1 MTSTV
6 ERPKRLLSKRDVFMA
21 FVRWILLSHSAYNYQ
36 RLQGGAF
43 ATMMGPLLQKMYPD
57 RPEEVRE
64 GLQRHM
70 QFFNTEPRYGAVIHG
85 LVIAMEEERAMGSDI
100 PVDAISDIKTS
111 LMGPLAGLGDT
122 LHQALFIPIMLAI
135 CLGWAS
141 SGNLLGPIL
150 YPVAMVVAEI
160 TITYVSFMAGYRY
173 GSDAIERILEGG
185 LLRKITTG
193 ASVMGLM
200 VVGTMIVRF
209 VTVQVP
215 LNITIGQTE
224 IALGAGV
231 FDMIL
236 PKLVPLLFA
245 VITWRQLASGKSML
259 KVLLTLAAIGMVFGW
274 LGVLG

>member
-160 TITYVSFMAGYRY
+160 TITYVSFTAGYRY